1 MSDRRFKHFSDNMLR
16 IGTPECAVFC
26 ASVAMVLALLFL
38 LVGFWRTVLIAALMA
53 IGAFIGGVKNKK
65 KWFADRINKIVPA
78 PKPYREE
85 NEAIVRAVREATAG
99 SQPAPE
105 EDDKPEE

>member
-1 MSDRRFKHFSDNMLR
+1 MSERRFKHFSDHMLR

-26 ASVAMVLALLFL
+26 ASAAMVLALLFL
-38 LVGFWRTVLIAALMA
+38 LVGFWRTVLIAALMG

-65 KWFADRINKIVPA
+65 QWFADRINKIFPA

-85 NEAIVRAVREATAG
+85 NEAIVRAVREVTG
-99 SQPAPE
+99 SQQDPD
-105 EDDKPEE
+105 EDEKPEE

>member
-1 MSDRRFKHFSDNMLR
+1 MSERRFKHFSDNLLR

-38 LVGFWRTVLIAALMA
+38 LVGFWRTVLIAALMG

-65 KWFADRINKIVPA
+65 KWLTDRINKIFPA
-78 PKPYREE
+78 PKPYRES
-85 NEAIVRAVREATAG
+85 NEAIVRAVREATG
-99 SQPAPE
+99 SQPVPD
-105 EDDKPEE
+105 EDDQPED

>member
-1 MSDRRFKHFSDNMLR
+1 MSDRRFKHFSDNLLR

-53 IGAFIGGVKNKK
+53 IGAFSGGVKNKK
-65 KWFADRINKIVPA
+65 QWFADRINKIFPA

-85 NEAIVRAVREATAG
+85 NEAIVRAVREATG
-99 SQPAPE
+99 SQSASE
-105 EDDKPEE
+105 EEEKPEE